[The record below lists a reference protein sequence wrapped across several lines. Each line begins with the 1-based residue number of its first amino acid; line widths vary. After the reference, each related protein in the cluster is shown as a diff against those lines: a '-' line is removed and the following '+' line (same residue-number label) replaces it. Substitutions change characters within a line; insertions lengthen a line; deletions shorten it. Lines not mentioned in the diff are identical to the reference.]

1 MSRSPACTSHSRRQ
15 GDRQAAVIPGRER
28 RNGEEHVHHGR
39 QKEDAQEEAEGCTG
53 RSEEKPGHAGGRR
66 G

>member
-1 MSRSPACTSHSRRQ
+1 M
-15 GDRQAAVIPGRER
+15 REKKW
-28 RNGEEHVHHGR
+28 EEHVHRGR

-53 RSEEKPGHAGGRR
+53 QSEEKPGHAGGRR